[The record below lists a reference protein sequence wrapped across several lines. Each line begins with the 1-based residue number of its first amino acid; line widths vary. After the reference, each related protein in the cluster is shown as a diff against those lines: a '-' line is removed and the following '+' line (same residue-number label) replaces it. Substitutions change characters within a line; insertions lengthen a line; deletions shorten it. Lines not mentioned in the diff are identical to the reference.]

1 MNSVSRIGG
10 NWVLQINECII
21 WTNVKAIGAQP
32 TFYIVKWSQCDLNVD
47 RRSTVTGIRNCQAS
61 NDWRCVEVANKK
73 GVHPC
78 FLFGI
83 YSTGKYGELFGAAP
97 YFLSASS
104 DKIRNPDLNLATMHL
119 QRWRAPWWDC
129 ALLNDVGFQKK
140 RLQLWLWLLP
150 MWFHFS
156 WFPNLMFSTFCF

>member
-1 MNSVSRIGG
+1 MTFECVSWLPLAIWNWAKVNTRQWSLKDLSIIQKWTNILSYKVSTIYTSCKGGHFSSTCMNSVSRIGG

-97 YFLSASS
+97 YFLSASF
-104 DKIRNPDLNLATMHL
+104 
-119 QRWRAPWWDC
+119 W
-129 ALLNDVGFQKK
+129 
-140 RLQLWLWLLP
+140 
-150 MWFHFS
+150 
-156 WFPNLMFSTFCF
+156 